1 MTELV
6 ITEIPRAFHANVLIF
21 ESFLGL
27 QKCQEH
33 FPLKG
38 VLRI

>member
-1 MTELV
+1 MTEL
-6 ITEIPRAFHANVLIF
+6 IISEIPRAFHAKILIF

-27 QKCQEH
+27 QKCQERI
-33 FPLKG
+33 PLKR

>member
-1 MTELV
+1 MPELV
-6 ITEIPRAFHANVLIF
+6 DTETPRAFYAKVLIF

-27 QKCQEH
+27 QKCQER

-38 VLRI
+38 VLCK